1 MSMPALS
8 QPTAAGYLIVM
19 SLLPLLHSSVPGS
32 GRYARLP
39 AGGIVIGLA
48 TDAALGTGDLRW
60 SGMRLSLPR
69 SLAGRPAVLDAAV
82 AIVLAGLSAYLV
94 WSAVFPTT
102 HKLGQI
108 YGWAPQTLH
117 WHVIGWFA
125 ATAAELAVLP
135 LRRRLPVPVL
145 VVTLTMAIVHGV
157 LLPVGTAPADLAVAI
172 AVYSVAST
180 MPRLM
185 SGGVV
190 VACGLLAAGLDALLV
205 DVSGGQRKLLAEWI
219 LKPSDLIVPAVVLA
233 AAWIAGDGARTR
245 RAYTAAVERRALDA
259 ERDRDLQAG
268 LAAAAERER
277 ITREL
282 HDVIA
287 HAISVMV
294 IQAQGAG
301 SALRLRQEGQARE
314 ALDAIVTTGRGALSE
329 TRRVLGVVRRP
340 DDAEPDLAPQP
351 ALRDLP
357 SLAARVRHAGTPVQ
371 LAVTGEARPLPG
383 GIELSAY
390 RIVQEALT
398 NTMKHAG
405 PAARATVSVHYAK
418 AELLVDI
425 TDDGNTYAERPVVS
439 PLSRAD
445 AAGEDGHGLT
455 GMRARVAML
464 GGELSASPVPGAG
477 FRVRARLPVP
487 VPVPATVDRP

>member
-1 MSMPALS
+1 V
-8 QPTAAGYLIVM
+8 AA
-19 SLLPLLHSSVPGS
+19 
-32 GRYARLP
+32 
-39 AGGIVIGLA
+39 
-48 TDAALGTGDLRW
+48 
-60 SGMRLSLPR
+60 
-69 SLAGRPAVLDAAV
+69 
-82 AIVLAGLSAYLV
+82 VLAGLSAYPV
-94 WSAVFPTT
+94 WPTVFATT
-102 HKLGQI
+102 NKLGKI
-108 YGWAPQTLH
+108 YGWPPQDLR

-145 VVTLTMAIVHGV
+145 VVTLTTAIVHGV
-157 LLPVGTAPADLAVAI
+157 LLPVGTSPADLAVAI

-185 SGGVV
+185 SGSVV
-190 VACGLLAAGLDALLV
+190 LACGLLAVGLDAWLV
-205 DVSGGQRKLLAEWI
+205 DRSGSQRKLLAGWI

-233 AAWIAGDGARTR
+233 AAWIAGDSARTR
-245 RAYTAAVERRALDA
+245 RAYTAAAERRALDA
-259 ERDRDLQAG
+259 ERDRDQQAG
-268 LAAAAERER
+268 LAAAAERDR

-301 SALRLRQEGQARE
+301 SALRLRQEGQAGE
-314 ALDAIVTTGRGALSE
+314 ALDAIVTTGRGALAE

-340 DDAEPDLAPQP
+340 DAAEPDLAPQP
-351 ALRDLP
+351 ALGDLP
-357 SLAARVRHAGTPVQ
+357 ALAAQVRHAGTPVQ
-371 LAVTGEARPLPG
+371 LLVTGEVRPLPG

-405 PAARATVSVHYAK
+405 PAATATISVHYAG

-425 TDDGNTYAERPVVS
+425 TDNGNTYAERQVVP
-439 PLSRAD
+439 PLSHPNAT
-445 AAGEDGHGLT
+445 GQGGHGLM

-464 GGELSASPVPGAG
+464 GGELSAGPVPGAG
-477 FRVRARLPVP
+477 FRVHARLP